1 MLEEHQILLCSQETD
16 LDVQEAILAEELAC
30 GLHPPDGRDLTAE
43 LEEIH
48 VCMDGINEAGRLS
61 KLAME
66 ISHSFVD
73 LGMLPVQDIPQLPMS
88 AQEVL
93 AATGLVLE
101 APVPG
106 TELGPST
113 VPVASGCSPRRFSVP
128 SFFCPPKRL

>member
-48 VCMDGINEAGRLS
+48 VCMDRINEAGRLS
-61 KLAME
+61 KLAVE

-73 LGMLPVQDIPQLPMS
+73 LGMLHVVFPFLLSFAPRSDYNIHFHIYICMYVFIRI
-88 AQEVL
+88 
-93 AATGLVLE
+93 LVDN
-101 APVPG
+101 
-106 TELGPST
+106 ST
-113 VPVASGCSPRRFSVP
+113 RCYGISKLLVS
-128 SFFCPPKRL
+128 K